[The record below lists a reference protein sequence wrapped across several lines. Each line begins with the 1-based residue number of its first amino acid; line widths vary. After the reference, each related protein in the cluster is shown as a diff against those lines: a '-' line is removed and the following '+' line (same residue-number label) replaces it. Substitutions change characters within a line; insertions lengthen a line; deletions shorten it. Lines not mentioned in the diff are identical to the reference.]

1 MRGQDDVN
9 IHQDTEKLVCQLR
22 HQNEFW
28 KIQQQINGSE
38 KNIDSVLVDIEQRQR
53 YISEINDKKALPA
66 NPLVKVYNDSQGS
79 LHVELS
85 ESDFY
90 AIPESI
96 RGRCKIENVKYVA
109 IFSYMEVTSKFE
121 QGLRGDHL
129 CIDRQNIAKHT
140 GGVPGLY
147 SIIMNTSLWRE
158 IIFTLQFL
166 NFLKVERDGTM
177 MINIAF

>member
-9 IHQDTEKLVCQLR
+9 IHRDTEKLVCQVMQ
-22 HQNEFW
+22 QNEFW
-28 KIQQQINGSE
+28 KIQQQTNGSE
-38 KNIDSVLVDIEQRQR
+38 TNNIDSFPVDIEQRC
-53 YISEINDKKALPA
+53 ISEMNNKIALPA
-66 NPLVKVYNDSQGS
+66 NPLVKLYNDSQGS

-85 ESDFY
+85 ELDFY
-90 AIPESI
+90 SVPESI

-109 IFSYMEVTSKFE
+109 IFAYMEVISKFE
-121 QGLRGDHL
+121 QGLRGNHL

-158 IIFTLQFL
+158 IVFTLQFL

-177 MINIAF
+177 MINIDF